1 MIKKLLL
8 VSFLGIMLVGGFS
21 QAHAEELKGN
31 EYDFIEYDVKTKKE
45 KVISY
50 SDTLYEGMP
59 EQLEANFP
67 TNLRSNR
74 ELGIIGE
81 DDRIKVQNTSESP
94 YSAVGQFEYPGH
106 VGSGA
111 LIQKN
116 LVLTAAHV
124 VWSQQ
129 FLTDGKFVPARN
141 GYDDKAFGEAKIEK
155 IYILKKYKEAPTNET
170 DFALVK
176 LDRNIGEKTGWFGLT
191 YQDKVGDTFVTSG
204 YPASVNNQSDFCMY
218 TAAKSIDEKITYQ
231 MNGKEYEM
239 KSWEKD
245 QIFTLFDGTKGQS
258 GSPIYDLNSRIT
270 GVLAAYVTSPV
281 EKKTLYS
288 MGSKISKE
296 KFAMIHTISNQE
308 NANYVPV
315 DTIAI
320 EPKKVTMG
328 IEDTYKLEA
337 VFSPTNATYQGVEWK
352 SSSKYVSVNEFG
364 EVSVLFDI
372 LGTVTITA
380 TSIDNGKTATA
391 EVTIVPERIPVDTVK
406 IQPENVSL
414 KVGQSEQLTA
424 TIVPENATINQ
435 MKWSSSDPSVVSI
448 SKDGMI
454 KGIQV
459 GEATITVITEDN
471 KEAVSTIRVT
481 EEDGRYGTVPWWWDE
496 ESETLTF
503 GGGEF
508 PDSFQSYL
516 YGVENS
522 ALLNGKKIKQITFT
536 EPVKAAKYSRGVF
549 QYLSSLK
556 SINNLGL
563 LDTSGVIDM
572 QCMFS
577 GASSL
582 TELDISNWDVSKVK
596 TMAGMFSEAKSLVSL
611 DVSKWDTSN
620 VQHMNDMFFQAYN
633 LLNLDVSN
641 WDTSNVV
648 HMSRMFFDVYKIKS
662 LNVSNWNTSNVT
674 NMDSIFQRA
683 RSLSDLN
690 VSNWDTSNAK
700 YMNSMFRETNHLKNL
715 DLSKWNTSNVIN
727 MNRMFASAHNLKN
740 LDLSNWNISNVK
752 NLDSM
757 FSYARG
763 LTSLDI
769 SNWDTSNVINMNA
782 MFDYATDLASLT
794 LGEKSIFNSSVK
806 LYEPR
811 KSTYTSNWTGN
822 WIQGNQKY
830 QSSDEFMTK
839 YDGTAPGTYK
849 REVQN

>member
-8 VSFLGIMLVGGFS
+8 VSFLVMMLVGGFS
-21 QAHAEELKGN
+21 QAHAEELKGD

-45 KVISY
+45 TVISF

-59 EQLEANFP
+59 EQLDANFP
-67 TNLRSNR
+67 ANLRLNR

-141 GYDDKAFGEAKIEK
+141 GYDNKAFGEAKIEK

-218 TAAKSIDEKITYQ
+218 TATKSIDEKITYQ

-270 GVLAAYVTSPV
+270 GVFAAYVSSPV

-296 KFAMIHTISNQE
+296 KFAMIHTILNQE

-315 DTIAI
+315 DTISI

-352 SSSKYVSVNEFG
+352 SSSKYVSINEFG
-364 EVSVLFDI
+364 EVSVLFDM

-391 EVTIVPERIPVDTVK
+391 EVTIVPKRIPVDTLK

-459 GEATITVITEDN
+459 GEATITARTEDN
-471 KEAVSTIRVT
+471 KEAVSTIHVT

-508 PDSFQSYL
+508 PDSHEPYL
-516 YGVENS
+516 YQVENS
-522 ALLNGKKIKQITFT
+522 KLLNGKKIKQITFT
-536 EPVKAAKYSRGVF
+536 EPVKAAKYSSIVF
-549 QYLSSLK
+549 EYLSSLK

-563 LDTSGVIDM
+563 LDTSNVIAMDG
-572 QCMFS
+572 MFY

-582 TELDISNWDVSKVK
+582 TELDVSNWDVSKVK
-596 TMAGMFSEAKSLVSL
+596 KMGSMFSGARSLVSL
-611 DVSKWDTSN
+611 DVSNWDTSN
-620 VQHMNDMFFQAYN
+620 VEYMSGMFSNACN

-641 WDTSNVV
+641 WDTSNVLD
-648 HMSRMFFDVYKIKS
+648 MSRMFYGVYKIKS
-662 LNVSNWNTSNVT
+662 LNVSNWNTSNMT
-674 NMDSIFQRA
+674 NMGSIFEGA
-683 RSLSDLN
+683 RSLSDLD
-690 VSNWDTSNAK
+690 VSNWDTSNAE
-700 YMNSMFRETNHLKNL
+700 YMSGMFKGVANIKSL
-715 DLSKWNTSNVIN
+715 DV
-727 MNRMFASAHNLKN
+727 
-740 LDLSNWNISNVK
+740 SNWNISNVK
-752 NLDSM
+752 NLTGLFEKASGLMSLDISKWNTSNLTNM
-757 FSYARG
+757 ERIFSGASS
-763 LTSLDI
+763 LTSLNV
-769 SNWDTSNVINMNA
+769 SNWDTSNVTKMEGIFSGA
-782 MFDYATDLASLT
+782 SSLT
-794 LGEKSIFNSSVK
+794 SLDVSNWD
-806 LYEPR
+806 
-811 KSTYTSNWTGN
+811 TSNVTKMDEIFKGA
-822 WIQGNQKY
+822 
-830 QSSDEFMTK
+830 SSLT
-839 YDGTAPGTYK
+839 
-849 REVQN
+849 